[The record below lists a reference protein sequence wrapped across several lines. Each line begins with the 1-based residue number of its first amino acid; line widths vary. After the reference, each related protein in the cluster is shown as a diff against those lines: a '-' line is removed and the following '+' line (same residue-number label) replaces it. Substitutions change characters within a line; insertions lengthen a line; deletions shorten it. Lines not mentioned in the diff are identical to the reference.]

1 MAPSSVQFPPS
12 QRSQQSQN
20 PKADQIV
27 WRYFNKVV
35 LSVANARIISPD
47 SQDPQDAS
55 APGLPVNDYEEGGG
69 TPTGS
74 ISVAAPGPSSAVAG
88 GGTAGGSKAATK
100 GKQTGPKVDKW
111 VRLIRVR
118 ESLWSTARTGH

>member
-20 PKADQIV
+20 LKADQIV

-47 SQDPQDAS
+47 SQDPQDAP
-55 APGLPVNDYEEGGG
+55 APGLLVNDYEEGGG

-74 ISVAAPGPSSAVAG
+74 ISVAAPGPSSAVSG
-88 GGTAGGSKAATK
+88 GGTAGGSKPATK

-111 VRLIRVR
+111 VRLIRVSQ
-118 ESLWSTARTGH
+118 SLWSTARTAH